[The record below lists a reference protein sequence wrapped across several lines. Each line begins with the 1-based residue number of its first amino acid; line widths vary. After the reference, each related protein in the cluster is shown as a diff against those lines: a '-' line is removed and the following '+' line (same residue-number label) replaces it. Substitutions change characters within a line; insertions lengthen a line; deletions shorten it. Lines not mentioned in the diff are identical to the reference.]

1 MHQQFRRVR
10 VHVLF
15 YKSACTRTTA
25 AANKLREKPTMYGKG
40 GVAGP
45 VVATTTTVGVLT
57 LPNTGGNIVISLAIA
72 VASGLVVWGV
82 MYARS
87 AR

>member
-1 MHQQFRRVR
+1 
-10 VHVLF
+10 
-15 YKSACTRTTA
+15 
-25 AANKLREKPTMYGKG
+25 MYGRG

-45 VVATTTTVGVLT
+45 VVATATTVGALT
-57 LPNTGGNIVISLAIA
+57 LPNTGGNVVISLAIA

-82 MYARS
+82 LYARS